1 VKDDLA
7 KVGIKVNLVPVD
19 FNTLITNLR
28 SDFQYDA
35 ILLGLQGS
43 VPPTPGNGQN
53 VWRSSGDAH
62 QWFVKQRKPATPEEA
77 RVDRLM
83 DEILTNQDVAA
94 QKKAWREMQ
103 TIVSEQ
109 AWMVWLPALEVKLPV
124 SNRFGNVQPSIL
136 AHRILWNIDRLYVKS
151 RES

>member
-1 VKDDLA
+1 VIDDLA

-35 ILLGLQGS
+35 MLLGLQGS
-43 VPPTPGNGQN
+43 APPTPGNGQN

-62 QWFVKQRKPATPEEA
+62 QWFVKQQKPDTPEEA
-77 RVDRLM
+77 RIDHLM
-83 DEILTNQDVAA
+83 DVILTNQDVAA
-94 QKKAWREMQ
+94 QKTAWREMQ

-109 AWMVWLPALEVKLPV
+109 AWMTWLPALEVKVPV

-136 AHRILWNIDRLYVKS
+136 AHRILWNIERLFVKS